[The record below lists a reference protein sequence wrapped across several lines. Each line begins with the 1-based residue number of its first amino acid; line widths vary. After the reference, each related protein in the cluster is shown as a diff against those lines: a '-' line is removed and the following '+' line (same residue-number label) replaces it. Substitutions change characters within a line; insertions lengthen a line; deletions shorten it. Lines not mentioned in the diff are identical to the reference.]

1 VSVLIDTN
9 LLLRRAEPGHA
20 EHETAIESLV
30 RLRLTGVALQVTP
43 QNIAEFWSVA
53 TRPIA
58 NNGLGLSIAFA
69 LAEVDRIE
77 RLFVLLPDTPA
88 IYETWK
94 RLVVEYGVSDS
105 KVFDARLVAAM
116 QVHGVDRILTFNIS
130 DFMRYGIDV
139 MHPSA
144 VP

>member
-1 VSVLIDTN
+1 M
-9 LLLRRAEPGHA
+9 
-20 EHETAIESLV
+20 
-30 RLRLTGVALQVTP
+30 
-43 QNIAEFWSVA
+43 
-53 TRPIA
+53 
-58 NNGLGLSIAFA
+58 
-69 LAEVDRIE
+69 
-77 RLFVLLPDTPA
+77 LLPDTPA

-94 RLVVEYGVSDS
+94 RLVVEHGVSGS

-116 QVHGVDRILTFNIS
+116 KVHGVDRILTFNIG